1 MPPGMTLSGD
11 KRLIRKFRHLG
22 DAVRRRIVRRP
33 TAAALTPISKAAKQE
48 APVERGFLKKA
59 IGKRV
64 KVYRGGVW
72 GGVGPRVGQNFVF
85 TDDEGRRRIPANYA
99 HIVHKRNP
107 FLRRAFE
114 EKLTVAQRILTTG
127 IRTNLKKEA
136 LKR

>member
-1 MPPGMTLSGD
+1 MPGGMTLTGHR
-11 KRLIRKFRHLG
+11 RLMRKFRHLG

-59 IGKRV
+59 IGKKV

-72 GGVGPRVGQNFVF
+72 GGVGPRVGPAFTF

-99 HIVHKRNP
+99 HVVHKRDP

-114 EKLTVAQRILTTG
+114 EKLTIAQRILAAG
-127 IRTNLKKEA
+127 IRTNLRKEA
-136 LKR
+136 LRR

>member
-1 MPPGMTLSGD
+1 MPQGMRLTGD
-11 KRLIRKFRHLG
+11 KRLMRKFARLG
-22 DAVRRRIVRRP
+22 DAVQRRIVRRP
-33 TAAALTPISKAAKQE
+33 TAAALTPISKAAKE
-48 APVERGFLKKA
+48 NAPVDKGFLKKS

-72 GGVGPRVGQNFVF
+72 GGVGPRVGPNFIF

-114 EKLTVAQRILTTG
+114 AKIAVAQRIHANG
-127 IRTNLKKEA
+127 IRVNLRKEA
-136 LKR
+136 LKG